1 MALKTG
7 KMGGFTV
14 TEICIA
20 LVLIALLAAVVIP
33 RFVGKRPVYAG
44 HMACII
50 NLRILNG
57 AKEQWAL
64 ELQKLKT
71 DTPADSD
78 LQPYVGRG
86 SAGELPFCP
95 ADPKQSFDTSYSL
108 HNVGTKPTC
117 KIMPTIHV
125 LP

>member
-1 MALKTG
+1 MARKTS

-14 TEICIA
+14 TEICLMVA
-20 LVLIALLAAVVIP
+20 LFVLLAAVVIP
-33 RFVGKRPVYAG
+33 RFVGKRPIYAG
-44 HMACII
+44 HMACIN
-50 NLRILNG
+50 NLRIMNS

-64 ELQKLKT
+64 ELQKRKT

-78 LQPYVGRG
+78 IQPYVGRG

-117 KIMPTIHV
+117 KIMPAIHV